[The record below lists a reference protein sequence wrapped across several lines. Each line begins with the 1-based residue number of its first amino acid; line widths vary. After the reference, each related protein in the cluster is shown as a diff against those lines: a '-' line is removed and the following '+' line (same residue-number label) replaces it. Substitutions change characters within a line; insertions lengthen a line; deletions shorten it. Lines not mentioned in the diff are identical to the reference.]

1 MVLSRG
7 FDLVRFATDASPYR
21 MFPQVVVLARDVSD
35 IQKVLAYG
43 HAHSIPV
50 TFRAA
55 GTSLSGQSQGDGI
68 LVEVMRHWIGCTVE
82 DDGRTLRSKPG
93 TILARANAA
102 LKRHGYRLGPDPA
115 SKAAATIG
123 GVVANNASG
132 MCCGTVENSYQT
144 LRSMTIVLPSGT
156 VVDTGAPDAD
166 EHLAAAEPAIAA
178 GLGEI
183 RDAILADP
191 ATADRIR
198 TKFRI
203 KNTTGYSMN
212 AFLDSDTPVQILRR
226 LMVGSEGTLGFIAE
240 AVFDTVRDDAHH
252 LTSLMLFP
260 DMEAACSAV
269 APFVAAGAA
278 AVELMDRASIAA
290 VRGRP
295 GVPERWDDLPATA
308 TGLLV
313 EFRDETSD
321 LSAQSEAGAVALLA
335 GLNLL
340 EPTTFTRDAELL
352 GPVLGD
358 PKRPAG
364 QRGRRPAI
372 GDILHPRGR
381 LLPTRAPGRGGT
393 GPAGTV
399 RAPRLRRGDLRP
411 RVGRQLAL
419 PGHAVVAG
427 RGRHR
432 TLRRVPARCRVG
444 RDRAVRRVAQGRARH
459 RSQHRTVRRDRVG
472 SHHHRAHARR
482 ETADRPAPACCRR
495 GWCSPRIRRPTC
507 RTSRR
512 PLPSRRSPT
521 AASSAASARACA
533 RAGG

>member
-1 MVLSRG
+1 M
-7 FDLVRFATDASPYR
+7 
-21 MFPQVVVLARDVSD
+21 
-35 IQKVLAYG
+35 LAYG

-82 DDGRTLRSKPG
+82 DGGRTLRSKPG

-156 VVDTGAPDAD
+156 VIDTAAPDA
-166 EHLAAAEPAIAA
+166 EERLAQAEPAIAA
-178 GLGEI
+178 GLREI

-212 AFLDSDTPVQILRR
+212 AFLDADTPVQILRR

-295 GVPERWDDLPATA
+295 GVPERWDDLPAPPPACWWSSA
-308 TGLLV
+308 TRRRAVRSSPRPLP
-313 EFRDETSD
+313 RPC
-321 LSAQSEAGAVALLA
+321 SAGMT
-335 GLNLL
+335 LL
-340 EPTTFTRDAELL
+340 EPTTFTRDAELSAQYWVIRNGL
-352 GPVLGD
+352 LASVGGARPSGTSFILEDVCFPPERLAEGALALQELFARHATTRSSSAT
-358 PKRPAG
+358 PRPA
-364 QRGRRPAI
+364 
-372 GDILHPRGR
+372 
-381 LLPTRAPGRGGT
+381 
-393 GPAGTV
+393 
-399 RAPRLRRGDLRP
+399 
-411 RVGRQLAL
+411 
-419 PGHAVVAG
+419 
-427 RGRHR
+427 
-432 TLRRVPARCRVG
+432 
-444 RDRAVRRVAQGRARH
+444 
-459 RSQHRTVRRDRVG
+459 
-472 SHHHRAHARR
+472 
-482 ETADRPAPACCRR
+482 
-495 GWCSPRIRRPTC
+495 TC
-507 RTSRR
+507 TSW
-512 PLPSRRSPT
+512 
-521 AASSAASARACA
+521 
-533 RAGG
+533 

>member
-1 MVLSRG
+1 
-7 FDLVRFATDASPYR
+7 
-21 MFPQVVVLARDVSD
+21 
-35 IQKVLAYG
+35 VLAYG
-43 HAHSIPV
+43 HRHSIPV

-82 DDGRTLRSKPG
+82 DGGATLRSKPG

-144 LRSMTIVLPSGT
+144 VRSMTIVLPSGT
-156 VVDTGAPDAD
+156 VIDTAAPDA
-166 EHLAAAEPAIAA
+166 EERLTEAEPTIAA

-183 RDAILADP
+183 REAILADHE
-191 ATADRIR
+191 AADRIR

-212 AFLDSDTPVQILRR
+212 AFLDADTPVQILRR

-240 AVFDTVRDDAHH
+240 VVFDTVRDDAHH

-295 GVPERWDDLPATA
+295 GVPDRWADLPASA
-308 TGLLV
+308 TGLL
-313 EFRDETSD
+313 FSSSSATS
-321 LSAQSEAGAVALLA
+321 
-335 GLNLL
+335 
-340 EPTTFTRDAELL
+340 
-352 GPVLGD
+352 
-358 PKRPAG
+358 RP
-364 QRGRRPAI
+364 
-372 GDILHPRGR
+372 
-381 LLPTRAPGRGGT
+381 
-393 GPAGTV
+393 
-399 RAPRLRRGDLRP
+399 
-411 RVGRQLAL
+411 
-419 PGHAVVAG
+419 
-427 RGRHR
+427 
-432 TLRRVPARCRVG
+432 
-444 RDRAVRRVAQGRARH
+444 
-459 RSQHRTVRRDRVG
+459 S
-472 SHHHRAHARR
+472 
-482 ETADRPAPACCRR
+482 
-495 GWCSPRIRRPTC
+495 SPRCPRPPPTPC
-507 RTSRR
+507 SQDSRCSSPPR
-512 PLPSRRSPT
+512 SRAT
-521 AASSAASARACA
+521 LSSAPST
-533 RAGG
+533 G